1 MKLNLQD
8 QIETD
13 IELIMKDFIDNDDW
27 NTVSNHM
34 IEKMISKDLS
44 KIKLIIYPTILHYDE
59 RDIDQSQI
67 WYTCWFTVDEIEVDR
82 ALNYFID
89 KFPELKYKPFKDEDA
104 LREYFVPF
112 KRSKKSF
119 FYKIKEHYLMDYFP
133 KNFVTTAFFLNPDY
147 PDGYWNNHTI
157 GSIIL

>member
-59 RDIDQSQI
+59 RDINQSQI
-67 WYTCWFTVDEIEVDR
+67 WYTC
-82 ALNYFID
+82 
-89 KFPELKYKPFKDEDA
+89 
-104 LREYFVPF
+104 
-112 KRSKKSF
+112 
-119 FYKIKEHYLMDYFP
+119 
-133 KNFVTTAFFLNPDY
+133 
-147 PDGYWNNHTI
+147 
-157 GSIIL
+157 